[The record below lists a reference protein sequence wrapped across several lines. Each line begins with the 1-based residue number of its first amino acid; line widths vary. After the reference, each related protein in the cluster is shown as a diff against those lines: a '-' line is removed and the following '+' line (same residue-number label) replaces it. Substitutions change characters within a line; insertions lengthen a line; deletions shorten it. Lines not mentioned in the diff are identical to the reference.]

1 MADKKSRQYSV
12 NGNSYAFEF
21 VGDKLAGIKKSVNG
35 ILNPIPPK
43 GSEFASVS
51 SSDESLDAFNVAKF
65 GPNKAAYVDT
75 VEKQSEEELQ
85 DYYNKEKNK
94 SDNEQ
99 FVENFAE
106 PALAFTSPRDTGGRY
121 DRNNSSYRGRAFY
134 NPITKRIEGGSDI
147 FAYPLDIDLE
157 QDHFKIT
164 KYKYVRPNINQ
175 SKSARVKN
183 INDEYK
189 NVAGDSVVG
198 SEIDGSVILPM
209 PKATDA
215 NAAQWG
221 GSDLTVTDLAALGAA
236 EGLDK
241 FSPARLFGRTSSGLR
256 NDQIRE
262 QNEIRRQRAADGQ
275 GESFAGNIISTGQA
289 NAAQSISKLTGLLGA
304 NFDTDVFLART
315 GGRVL
320 NPNAEMLFQG
330 PVIRDFSFEFQ
341 MIARSKKEG
350 EEIRRIVRFFKTGM
364 APKFQ
369 NIAFLANPDVFKL
382 EYRNSKGTLN
392 TVNRFNPGGLAL
404 TALKTDY
411 APNGYWAAYTDSQP
425 VALKLAM
432 SFTELRPIYEG
443 DQAQTPEDSV
453 GY

>member
-12 NGNSYAFEF
+12 DGNSYAFEF
-21 VGDKLAGIKKSVNG
+21 VSDKLAGIKKSVNG
-35 ILNPIPPK
+35 LLNPIPPK

-51 SSDESLDAFNVAKF
+51 SSDEAINAFNVAKF

-75 VEKQSEEELQ
+75 VEKLSEDELQ
-85 DYYNKEKNK
+85 DYYDKEVKK
-94 SDNEQ
+94 GVNEQ
-99 FVENFAE
+99 FIENFAE
-106 PALAFTSPRDTGGRY
+106 PALAFTEPRDTGGQYNRG
-121 DRNNSSYRGRAFY
+121 NSSSRNKSILNRGNVY
-134 NPITKRIEGGSDI
+134 
-147 FAYPLDIDLE
+147 AYPLDIDLE

-175 SKSARVKN
+175 SKSARIKN

-189 NVAGDSVVG
+189 NVAGDSVIG

-221 GSDLTVTDLAALGAA
+221 GSDLTVTDLAALGTAK
-236 EGLDK
+236 GLDE
-241 FSPARLFGRTSSGLR
+241 FSPARLFGRTSSGLK
-256 NDQIRE
+256 NDVRRE
-262 QNEIRRQRAADGQ
+262 NNEIRRQRAADGQ
-275 GESFAGNIISTGQA
+275 SESFASKLIVGGQA
-289 NAAQSISKLTGLLGA
+289 VSAQSISKLTSLLGA

-350 EEIRRIVRFFKTGM
+350 EEIRKIIRFFKLGM

-382 EYRNSKGTLN
+382 EYRNSDGPLK

-425 VALKLAM
+425 VALKLAL

-443 DQAQTPEDSV
+443 DQVQTPEDSV

>member
-12 NGNSYAFEF
+12 DGNSYAFEF
-21 VGDKLAGIKKSVNG
+21 VSDKLAGIKKSVNG
-35 ILNPIPPK
+35 LLNPIPPK

-51 SSDESLDAFNVAKF
+51 SSDEAINAFNVAKF
-65 GPNKAAYVDT
+65 GPNKAAYVNT
-75 VEKQSEEELQ
+75 VEKLSEEELQ
-85 DYYNKEKNK
+85 DYYDKEVKK
-94 SDNEQ
+94 GVNEQ

-106 PALAFTSPRDTGGRY
+106 PALAFTSPRDTGGQYNRG
-121 DRNNSSYRGRAFY
+121 NSSSRNRSILNRGNVY
-134 NPITKRIEGGSDI
+134 
-147 FAYPLDIDLE
+147 AYPLDIDLD

-164 KYKYVRPNINQ
+164 KYKYVRANINQ

-183 INDEYK
+183 IKDEYK
-189 NVAGDSVVG
+189 NVAGDSVIG

-221 GSDLTVTDLAALGAA
+221 GSDLTVTDLMSLGVAAATD
-236 EGLDK
+236 E
-241 FSPARLFGRTSSGLR
+241 FSPTRLFGRTSSGLT
-256 NDQIRE
+256 NEQVDMQRE
-262 QNEIRRQRAADGQ
+262 LRKQRREAGQEESFFQKVDVGGQSVAAD
-275 GESFAGNIISTGQA
+275 
-289 NAAQSISKLTGLLGA
+289 SITKLNGLLGA

-350 EEIRRIVRFFKTGM
+350 EEIREIIRFFKLGM

-369 NIAFLANPDVFKL
+369 NIAFLSNPDVFKL
-382 EYRNSKGTLN
+382 EYKNGPREKDILK

-404 TALKTDY
+404 TTLKTDY
-411 APNGYWAAYTDSQP
+411 APNGYWAAYRDSQP
-425 VALKLAM
+425 VALKMSLA
-432 SFTELRPIYEG
+432 FTELRPIYEG
-443 DQAQTPEDSV
+443 DQEATPPDSV

>member
-12 NGNSYAFEF
+12 DGNSYAFEF

-35 ILNPIPPK
+35 LLNPIPPK

-51 SSDESLDAFNVAKF
+51 SSDEALDAYRIAKYGSNKTGATNETSVAKLS
-65 GPNKAAYVDT
+65 D
-75 VEKQSEEELQ
+75 EELQ
-85 DYYNKEKNK
+85 DYYDKEVKK
-94 SDNEQ
+94 GVNEQ

-106 PALAFTSPRDTGGRY
+106 PALAFTEPRNTGGQYNRG
-121 DRNNSSYRGRAFY
+121 NSSSRNRSILNRGNIY
-134 NPITKRIEGGSDI
+134 
-147 FAYPLDIDLE
+147 AYPLDIDLE

-164 KYKYVRPNINQ
+164 KYKYVRANINQ

-183 INDEYK
+183 IKGEFK
-189 NVAGDSVVG
+189 NVAGDSVIG

-221 GSDLTVTDLAALGAA
+221 GSDLTVTDLAALGTA
-236 EGLDK
+236 EGIDK
-241 FSPARLFGRTSSGLR
+241 FSPARLFGRTSSGLK
-256 NDQIRE
+256 NEQIRE
-262 QNEIRRQRAADGQ
+262 QNEIRKQRAEDGQ
-275 GESFAGNIISTGQA
+275 SESFAGNIISGAQA
-289 NAAQSISKLTGLLGA
+289 STAQSISKLTGLLGA

-341 MIARSKKEG
+341 MIARSKREG
-350 EEIRRIVRFFKTGM
+350 EEIRKIIRFFKLGM

-382 EYRNSKGTLN
+382 EYRNSEGILK

-432 SFTELRPIYEG
+432 SFTELRPIYHG
-443 DQAQTPEDSV
+443 DQAKEELEDTV

>member
-12 NGNSYAFEF
+12 DGNSYAFEF

-35 ILNPIPPK
+35 LLNPIPPK

-51 SSDESLDAFNVAKF
+51 SSDEAINAFNVAKF
-65 GPNKAAYVDT
+65 GPNKTAYVDT
-75 VEKQSEEELQ
+75 VEKLSEDELQ
-85 DYYNKEKNK
+85 DYYQKEVKK
-94 SDNEQ
+94 GVNEQ
-99 FVENFAE
+99 FIENFAE
-106 PALAFTSPRDTGGRY
+106 PALAFTEPRDTGGQYNRG
-121 DRNNSSYRGRAFY
+121 NSSSRNRSILNRGNVY
-134 NPITKRIEGGSDI
+134 
-147 FAYPLDIDLE
+147 AYPLDIDLD

-164 KYKYVRPNINQ
+164 KYKYVRASINQ
-175 SKSARVKN
+175 SKSSRNKFVKGTMT
-183 INDEYK
+183 
-189 NVAGDSVVG
+189 NVAGDSVIG

-221 GSDLTVTDLAALGAA
+221 GSDLTVTDLMALGTAK
-236 EGLDK
+236 GLDE
-241 FSPARLFGRTSSGLR
+241 FSPARFFGRTSSGLK
-256 NDQIRE
+256 NEQLRE
-262 QNEIRRQRAADGQ
+262 QNEIRKQRAEAGQ
-275 GESFAGNIISTGQA
+275 EESFAGNIISGAQA
-289 NAAQSISKLTGLLGA
+289 STAQSISKLTGILGA

-350 EEIRRIVRFFKTGM
+350 EEIREIIRFFKLGM

-382 EYRNSKGTLN
+382 EYRNDTNGTLK
-392 TVNRFNPGGLAL
+392 TVNRFNPVGLAL

-425 VALKLAM
+425 VALKLAL

-443 DQAQTPEDSV
+443 DQAHPDLEGTV

>member
-12 NGNSYAFEF
+12 DGNSYAFEF
-21 VGDKLAGIKKSVNG
+21 VSEKLAGIKKSVNG
-35 ILNPIPPK
+35 VLNPIPPK

-51 SSDESLDAFNVAKF
+51 SSEEGLDAYRIAKY
-65 GPNKAAYVDT
+65 GANKTGAAGET
-75 VEKQSEEELQ
+75 SVEKLSEEELQ
-85 DYYNKEKNK
+85 DYYDKEVKK
-94 SDNEQ
+94 AANEQ
-99 FVENFAE
+99 FVDNVSEQPIAFAS
-106 PALAFTSPRDTGGRY
+106 PDNTGSGYVRGSTRSGTS
-121 DRNNSSYRGRAFY
+121 
-134 NPITKRIEGGSDI
+134 SDI
-147 FAYPLDIDLE
+147 MAYPLDIDTK

-175 SKSARVKN
+175 SKSARIRN
-183 INDEYK
+183 GS
-189 NVAGDSVVG
+189 NVAGDSVAG
-198 SEIDGSVILPM
+198 SQLDGSIILPM

-221 GSDLTVTDLAALGAA
+221 GSDLTVTDLAALQTAKTIDQGAGAA
-236 EGLDK
+236 INEILRGTT
-241 FSPARLFGRTSSGLR
+241 GRSLSGLKQS
-256 NDQIRE
+256 QISANQAERARRGKLG
-262 QNEIRRQRAADGQ
+262 QNESI
-275 GESFAGNIISTGQA
+275 AGNIIVGGQA
-289 NAAQSISKLTGLLGA
+289 ISAQSISKLTGLLGA
-304 NFDTDVFLART
+304 NFDTDTFLART

-341 MIARSKKEG
+341 MIARSRREG
-350 EEIRRIVRFFKTGM
+350 EEIRKIIRFLKLGM

-382 EYRNSKGTLN
+382 EYRNDTNGTLK

-425 VALKLAM
+425 VALKLAL

-443 DQAQTPEDSV
+443 DQAKEELEDTV

>member
-12 NGNSYAFEF
+12 DGNSYAFEF
-21 VGDKLAGIKKSVNG
+21 VSDKLAGIKKSVNG
-35 ILNPIPPK
+35 LLNPIPPK

-51 SSDESLDAFNVAKF
+51 TGQEALDAFNVAKF
-65 GPNKAAYVDT
+65 GSNKAAYVDT
-75 VEKQSEEELQ
+75 IEKLSEEELQ
-85 DYYNKEKNK
+85 DYYDKEVKK
-94 SDNEQ
+94 GVNEQ

-106 PALAFTSPRDTGGRY
+106 PALAFTEPRNTGGQY
-121 DRNNSSYRGRAFY
+121 NKGNSSSRNRSILNRGNVY
-134 NPITKRIEGGSDI
+134 
-147 FAYPLDIDLE
+147 AYPLDIDLD

-183 INDEYK
+183 IKGKYT
-189 NVAGDSVVG
+189 NVAGDSVIG

-221 GSDLTVTDLAALGAA
+221 GSDLTATDLLALQTATTIDKNSTAA
-236 EGLDK
+236 GLSK
-241 FSPARLFGRTSSGLR
+241 IFGRSLTGLK
-256 NDQIRE
+256 NDQMRE
-262 QNEIRRQRAADGQ
+262 QGIENARRGRAGENE
-275 GESFAGNIISTGQA
+275 SLAGNIISGGQA
-289 NAAQSISKLTGLLGA
+289 INAQAISKLTGLLGA

-341 MIARSKKEG
+341 MIARSKREG
-350 EEIRRIVRFFKTGM
+350 EEIREIIRFFKLGM

-382 EYRNSKGTLN
+382 EYRNSDGPLK

-432 SFTELRPIYEG
+432 SFTELRPIYHG
-443 DQAQTPEDSV
+443 DQAKEELEGTV

>member
-12 NGNSYAFEF
+12 DGNSYAFEF

-35 ILNPIPPK
+35 LLNPIPPK

-51 SSDESLDAFNVAKF
+51 SSDEAIDAFNVAKF
-65 GPNKAAYVDT
+65 GPNKAAYVNT

-85 DYYNKEKNK
+85 DYYDKEVKK
-94 SDNEQ
+94 GVNEQ
-99 FVENFAE
+99 FIENFAE
-106 PALAFTSPRDTGGRY
+106 PALAFTEPRNTGGEY
-121 DRNNSSYRGRAFY
+121 DRNNSSYRSKYRGILGNRGNVY
-134 NPITKRIEGGSDI
+134 
-147 FAYPLDIDLE
+147 AYPLDIDLD

-164 KYKYVRPNINQ
+164 KYKYVRANINQ
-175 SKSARVKN
+175 SKSSRNKFVK
-183 INDEYK
+183 DVYT
-189 NVAGDSVVG
+189 NVAGDSVIG

-221 GSDLTVTDLAALGAA
+221 GSDLTVTDLAALGTAK
-236 EGLDK
+236 GLDE
-241 FSPARLFGRTSSGLR
+241 FSPARLFGRTTSGLK
-256 NDQIRE
+256 NEQLDMQNAIRK
-262 QNEIRRQRAADGQ
+262 QRAEDGQ
-275 GESFAGNIISTGQA
+275 EESFASKFITGAQAST
-289 NAAQSISKLTGLLGA
+289 AQSITKLNGLLGA

-341 MIARSKKEG
+341 MIARSKREG
-350 EEIRRIVRFFKTGM
+350 KEIREIIRFFKLGM

-382 EYRNSKGTLN
+382 EYRNSDGPLK
-392 TVNRFNPGGLAL
+392 TVNMFNPGGLAL

-432 SFTELRPIYEG
+432 SFTELRPIYHG
-443 DQAQTPEDSV
+443 DQAKEELEDTV

>member
-12 NGNSYAFEF
+12 DGNSYAFEF
-21 VGDKLAGIKKSVNG
+21 VSDKLAGIKKSVNG
-35 ILNPIPPK
+35 LLNPIPPK

-51 SSDESLDAFNVAKF
+51 SSDEAINAFNVAKF
-65 GPNKAAYVDT
+65 GPNKAAYVNT
-75 VEKQSEEELQ
+75 VEKLSEEELQ
-85 DYYNKEKNK
+85 DYYDKEVKK
-94 SDNEQ
+94 GVNEQ
-99 FVENFAE
+99 FIENFAE
-106 PALAFTSPRDTGGRY
+106 PALAFTEPRDTGDQYNRG
-121 DRNNSSYRGRAFY
+121 NSSYRSKYRGILGNRGNVY
-134 NPITKRIEGGSDI
+134 
-147 FAYPLDIDLE
+147 AYPLDIDLD

-164 KYKYVRPNINQ
+164 KYRYVRANINQ
-175 SKSARVKN
+175 SKSARVRSRKGEN
-183 INDEYK
+183 I
-189 NVAGDSVVG
+189 NVAGDSVIG

-221 GSDLTVTDLAALGAA
+221 GSDLTVTDLAALGTA
-236 EGLDK
+236 EGIDK
-241 FSPARLFGRTSSGLR
+241 FSPARLFGRTSSGLK
-256 NDQIRE
+256 NDQIQE
-262 QNEIRRQRAADGQ
+262 QNAIRKQRAEDGQ
-275 GESFAGNIISTGQA
+275 SESFAGNIIAGSQA
-289 NAAQSISKLTGLLGA
+289 TTAQSISKLTGILGA

-350 EEIRRIVRFFKTGM
+350 EEIREIIRFFKLGM

-382 EYRNSKGTLN
+382 EYRNSEGILD

-404 TALKTDY
+404 TTLKTDY

-425 VALKLAM
+425 VALKLSM
-432 SFTELRPIYEG
+432 SFTELRPIYHG
-443 DQAQTPEDSV
+443 DQADPELEGTV